1 MHVIVYFFSFFLG
14 VAITQDYTEEFRD
27 IAKGSKS
34 KEALPAGSITLIN
47 QRPVGEDVHVKFCYV
62 LHYQNSPAFY
72 TYLSRHQRRFMH
84 TRTHTHVYIS
94 TYAHK
99 KGNRAYFFT
108 DRQSRNNVETG
119 KHDEVTEDGF
129 PFSASGSPNLTEL
142 TVTRYALVLARNR
155 RSISRIHAKHVSIIR
170 CWSEFAMN
178 WIDLIVKSFR
188 LIFFY

>member
-99 KGNRAYFFT
+99 KGNRAYFLPIDNHEIT
-108 DRQSRNNVETG
+108 SKLVNTTRSPRM
-119 KHDEVTEDGF
+119 GF
-129 PFSASGSPNLTEL
+129 LFQLLVRLT
-142 TVTRYALVLARNR
+142 
-155 RSISRIHAKHVSIIR
+155 
-170 CWSEFAMN
+170 
-178 WIDLIVKSFR
+178 
-188 LIFFY
+188 